1 VTVPRGF
8 DAITLG
14 RLRQIPLETAWA
26 VLAFEVRTDP
36 SYKPKKD
43 SDSRRWHLTSSR
55 GDFELL
61 TTGLKWYDTRAR
73 RGGGGAI
80 DLTMHL
86 LGLSFVEAVNFL
98 IDAAGSHGSYRP

>member
-1 VTVPRGF
+1 VTLPRGF
-8 DAITLG
+8 DAITLA

-26 VLAFEVRTDP
+26 VLAFQAKADS
-36 SYKPKKD
+36 SYRPTKD
-43 SDSRRWHLTSSR
+43 LSSRRWHITSAG

-61 TTGLKWYDTRAR
+61 TTGLKWYDTRAC

-86 LGLSFVEAVNFL
+86 LGISFVEAVKFL
-98 IDAAGSHGSYRP
+98 NAAAGSHGSHRP